1 MMKQKQMFVL
11 ATAGFLL
18 SSCLGPQTYFSTVFS
33 TLKDLYYPVVDNNDR
48 LVMNYAAE
56 AAITVDGE
64 TSTYNAFFFNTG
76 FKLTTVKPTTVNQVT
91 TTETLT
97 SIYDYADGGYFAKR
111 VYGNN
116 LQPEER
122 VYRDFDQESFDVF
135 KEGVRTADS
144 LFTAEL
150 TSVLKNQATN
160 LIIGGQPE
168 AQDVKVYT
176 LPIGN
181 FVDLANFE
189 DLVGFVPTSLG
200 VVITFTTSTNQGR
213 IALNATGNNQS
224 YAAVVTLSQPNLIQ
238 ANQHLLTSAQK
249 LTYQGYVA

>member
-1 MMKQKQMFVL
+1 MMKQKQMLVL
-11 ATAGFLL
+11 ATASFLL

-56 AAITVDGE
+56 ASITVDGE

-150 TSVLKNQATN
+150 TSVLNNQATN

-181 FVDLANFE
+181 FVD
-189 DLVGFVPTSLG
+189 
-200 VVITFTTSTNQGR
+200 
-213 IALNATGNNQS
+213 
-224 YAAVVTLSQPNLIQ
+224 
-238 ANQHLLTSAQK
+238 
-249 LTYQGYVA
+249 